1 MTEKFRKFNGQYW
14 LIALVVGVMIP
25 WLLRFTSVSRFHQI
39 VWLLFVVDF
48 VLAAVVG
55 WWIRRTERTG
65 WLVWLFPVGC
75 FVGLYLFFPTYV
87 YYLAL
92 VDLGISYLAYGLTGP
107 RASLR

>member
-1 MTEKFRKFNGQYW
+1 MTEKIRKFNGQYW

-25 WLLRFTSVSRFHQI
+25 WLLRFTSISRFHQI

-48 VLAAVVG
+48 VLAAV
-55 WWIRRTERTG
+55 
-65 WLVWLFPVGC
+65 VGC

>member
-1 MTEKFRKFNGQYW
+1 MTEKIRKFNGQYW

-25 WLLRFTSVSRFHQI
+25 WLLRFTSISRFHQI

-65 WLVWLFPVGC
+65 WLVWLFPVW
-75 FVGLYLFFPTYV
+75 LFCRALSIFPNV
-87 YYLAL
+87 CLL
-92 VDLGISYLAYGLTGP
+92 LSVS
-107 RASLR
+107 